1 MVSIQERFLIK
12 SRLLWCTY
20 GSHNKD
26 KDLEPFLEQ
35 LWIDRTLQFENENKC
50 WKSPKNLRIVEIK
63 VPVQALIVFE
73 NIMG

>member
-1 MVSIQERFLIK
+1 MRK
-12 SRLLWCTY
+12 Y

-50 WKSPKNLRIVEIK
+50 CKSPKT
-63 VPVQALIVFE
+63 
-73 NIMG
+73 G